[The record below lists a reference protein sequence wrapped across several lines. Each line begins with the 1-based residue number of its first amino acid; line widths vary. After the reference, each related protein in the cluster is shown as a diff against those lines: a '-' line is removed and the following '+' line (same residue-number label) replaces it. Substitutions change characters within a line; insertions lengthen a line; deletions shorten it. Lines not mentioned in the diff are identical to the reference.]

1 MGEKF
6 TFNKDTIEEVKARRK
21 KFTFNE
27 ETINEVNE
35 RRQKSALEEQ
45 QKEQERYRKANG
57 LRDFVLKDRKDEM
70 LSVAENTVANAKYPM
85 LPHVKT
91 ESPITKP
98 PANYKGAAV
107 GGITHKMREEKN
119 ARISELLSE
128 IEKEKSGYTNDIS
141 PFVEPAV
148 PKVEIK
154 TEALP
159 DDIEAKYGSKY
170 NPNTVPVTQYI
181 NDLEL
186 GNLKGS
192 EITDSILNAQ
202 IKPEKDASPLERAG
216 FLLNYGSDK
225 YNAAH
230 MTKKERDLY
239 FQIMMSD
246 GVEAADLYYEELLP
260 HLKNRRAS
268 EQEGITEDIV
278 KNANGF
284 EKAVLTGGEVASTL
298 LSPIDY
304 PLTVYETLSG
314 NELGINNLGLDK
326 STETI
331 ANEIG
336 KDSKF
341 MSWLYQTGVSGLK
354 SAMALAATG
363 GNPEATQIIM
373 GADAATDAIKEG
385 QERGLTPWQSV
396 IYGTAIGM
404 IEGVTERIGIDAFF
418 KGGKTILGA
427 IFKNLAAEGSEEV
440 IAEFF
445 GNVADVIIN
454 TEDAKLVESY
464 ENYIANGYTE
474 SEAFKAVTNDLAL
487 DLVLA
492 FAGGALIGSGFGGA
506 SAGINAY
513 QQHSAEA
520 KLDAQEGEALLKGE
534 TADED
539 IQTLVDNAK
548 GKDKALE
555 KAAKKVTGSKVDFGE
570 LGFRYDASAR
580 DVGKLARLSKEE
592 LTKSM
597 FEAASAEGVKSQTI
611 GKLTESGL
619 KKREAER
626 VFNLIARD
634 ASQERVSTELG
645 DLMRN
650 NKSIRPIYEEI
661 SNYLS
666 EEAVTKRVEDKVKA
680 SPVAEI
686 SDRMTVQRLENAGI
700 DVVDESG
707 DIDNIDSIVG
717 VDEDGNVVL
726 KRESGATFTYD
737 LSDNLPNVD
746 AANADKVSFAVGY
759 GLNGAQTYVKLAPDN
774 AGVEYKS
781 AFNDIYNQ
789 GNTNKAFTQIE
800 TDIPL
805 EVQKAIYEAGKA
817 DFEAAKQRKIDAE
830 KKAKAAEKAAKE
842 KEASFVKKEMGF
854 KSDRVTVSDAALEKL
869 KAAKKDGKG
878 EQYKAAVK
886 VIENLAKM
894 LQVNINIIA
903 SETDALGRYVG
914 ANGQYNRA
922 TNTFTFDITSG
933 MDNVAEISYTA
944 MVKTAGHELTHFIQ
958 NWSPSKY
965 LTLKNTTLKFLTEE
979 RSEQWINEQL
989 KDIQKNNKAIG
1000 KNLTLEQAKDE
1011 LVADAFEDVLS
1022 NIDFAETILRTDKTL
1037 FDKIHSW
1044 VKKHANDFKKNL
1056 GIALKDVEAQTEA
1069 GLAMKEAS
1077 DRAQALYNEWADAFS
1092 TALENS
1098 TSQQTESLTDAD
1110 GYVQLQQLQARYAK
1124 ADQNLEILK
1133 LIREVENNQAK
1144 SNKKVYL
1151 GTISESN
1158 AKKIYDLT
1166 GIDVSGFRV
1175 AIEARQIEH
1184 ILKDHGKNGK
1194 SDRSLSDPADIAK
1207 MQYVLNSPDDIKNSG
1222 RTQAYSEYVNG
1233 RNRTA
1238 KTVKYEKNLGDRN
1251 YYVVQAVANTEA
1263 KTLYIVTAYISKNDI
1278 KKGASQLIN
1287 AKSPNATS
1295 ENGSVVAHTNMIP
1308 QESSSVKENISDTQ
1322 NSARRIT
1329 KEQDIAYMDAAKRGD
1344 TETAQ
1349 RMVDEAAKE
1358 AGYAIKA
1365 YHGTAADFTKFDKN
1379 KVGQG
1384 YTLFA
1389 SSGFG
1394 FYFTESS
1401 SVANNSY
1408 AKGKRV
1414 VGAYLK
1420 TENPFALVNKN
1431 DKTVNALL
1439 NEFAK
1444 LYGRDFD
1451 IKDYEGFKDFEKRTG
1466 AVLSRVVQD
1475 KGREFTKFLQER
1487 GYDSIT
1493 YNSFDYD
1500 NNNSHT
1506 CHIVFEPEQIKSA
1519 DPITYDDNGNVI
1531 LLSERFNPE
1540 NADIRYSARRITK
1553 ELSKEQQE
1561 FFKDSKVRDENGNLK
1576 VMYHGTPSGK
1586 FTVFKDGTYFT
1597 ENKWYA
1603 DLYQNPGASSISTGK
1618 VATDP
1623 KTYEVYLNIK
1633 KPFDI
1638 NDAEARKIYINDYIK
1653 GGNSVGINPYLSD
1666 AEYAKI
1672 RSIDWTEGEDL
1683 RDFLIDNG
1691 YDYDGLVLDEGAV
1704 GGYGKDVKYRG
1715 KSYVIFSP
1723 EQVKNVDNTNPTADP
1738 DIRYSAR
1745 NISRTKD
1752 VRLKKAKATIAK
1764 DFVESMPKSPQKA
1777 KLKVLANNY
1786 AKQIKT
1792 FEKEQRIYI
1801 EATANGNEEIATVA
1815 YAGMTLA
1822 EVAIDQIETDV
1833 DFASMINE
1841 NGTREKLREAYTREG
1856 ELEEEI
1862 RAFES
1867 DLTAAEREVRESKRL
1882 AAQFAEREKQAK
1894 YRAKQIELRNQ
1905 RDRNT
1910 SMLLK
1915 EKTRLKSA
1923 LDKPSENASVPKDAK
1938 GLAEQVLKL
1947 VDALNAF
1954 NGTAALTRPSAELI
1968 DRIMKMSDDAE
1979 KLANGSKSK
1988 TLAQRVNSVDRMML
2002 NARLSVEQVKAQL
2015 SELEKQYRD
2024 LSPDDKV
2031 RRATAKPPS
2040 AAASI
2045 IYDKSL
2051 HEGLRVLTEYF
2062 AEPNIVLESGM
2073 YFAKEGLKIVRAM
2086 NHQILKANETYI
2098 KGKNVDVLKLRDRLY
2113 KDALVTSPFLNRVLG
2128 SGLVS
2133 NILMPKT
2140 MIHIALGATENADT
2154 LYDMFDE
2161 GQMRYIRFMN
2171 GARELFMPI
2180 EKELSGEK
2188 FKTNKADL
2196 KTGLKYTDGTEVLLN
2211 YDMAMSLI
2219 KIVEDADNLRHAVW
2233 GGLHIPDLKPYNKG
2247 DKAVAYNSKRIV
2259 EHAQPESAPEAMSDE
2274 EIATK
2279 LQDAASKG
2287 TELTNEDYLDMYA
2300 QQIAWSNRLNLAAEI
2315 EAKYKAAAQMLKEQM
2330 SKTEVGKQ
2338 ALKALSI
2345 ISDYY
2350 DNYARKHL
2358 DEATMEMYGFEK
2370 TLQEGKHYYPI
2381 RIRKD
2386 EKYKNDNEFIVRDY
2400 SLENWGNMKH
2410 RVNSKKGIE
2419 LFGAVTELES
2429 YMESTAKYYG
2439 WTNVIKNMHKI
2450 LDTQIIDDKGNNT
2463 TLIGAVNKLHGSY
2476 EKGKFFKNFFHSGFE
2491 RYMQDLENAIVGVN
2505 KSDDKW
2511 LSIFHGAFVTNALV
2525 LNFSTPLVQY
2535 SALPLVAADSG
2546 LGSFLKST
2554 AKKPP
2559 ILSEARLKYIAKYS
2573 EVYRYRASGLINA
2586 DVAAARQNRSK
2597 MVRVLSSKALAWTE
2611 TADAQ
2616 VLGHQFYALLEN
2628 VKRTHK
2634 GISEERA
2641 AQIAGKQLD
2650 QTIYDFQAN
2659 YTVLQRAP
2667 VLQGSGLKKMIFGT
2681 FRTQQ
2686 ITMFNAYLDSAV
2698 RSNTL
2703 KAQLKTLKEGTV
2715 EYNQT
2720 KAKYNES
2727 RLRTTKINL
2736 AILAS
2741 NVLNSFIRMG
2751 VAFLR
2756 HKDDEDERWQ
2766 NFAWDLLDS
2775 YTSMFTVVGEVI
2787 GWVVKYYHGENYYN
2801 DDAISFGALDIF
2813 EDALRSFADLT
2824 DREEASAKENIKDFL
2839 NVLALFGVP
2848 ARNAYN
2854 LVKALLGWVE
2864 KLFDETGVDFDFNL
2878 DEW

>member
-1 MGEKF
+1 MAFEYKRNRNKVTSETTSPKF
-6 TFNKDTIEEVKARRK
+6 TYTRDLEKRKAYQA
-21 KFTFNE
+21 
-27 ETINEVNE
+27 
-35 RRQKSALEEQ
+35 QKSALEEQ
-45 QKEQERYRKANG
+45 KKPKLNSLAESVIKTVTTREGYKPLESANKAILDVYAKQADLMNMDIDSSKAKADEYEAALPKLRKYQGDRANILTTIRQVESDLQYKKDAG
-57 LRDFVLKDRKDEM
+57 WDVTHDEGSLKDLQAQLATIDAETKKYASQYGFEGLEDMETGLSNLRKDIRTAYTVQTNKKLTEKAMNSPEFETKNAYGKTTEEGVEKVKAFLYLFPELTLNNVITDPKHEM
-70 LSVAENTVANAKYPM
+70 YGGGTVLDPGHDFYEAMSEDEKKVLGYYLENGETGEAREYLESIQESVGAKVAAMYSKESDNWFDELMFSVA
-85 LPHVKT
+85 
-91 ESPITKP
+91 S
-98 PANYKGAAV
+98 GADQFA
-107 GGITHKMREEKN
+107 
-119 ARISELLSE
+119 
-128 IEKEKSGYTNDIS
+128 
-141 PFVEPAV
+141 
-148 PKVEIK
+148 
-154 TEALP
+154 
-159 DDIEAKYGSKY
+159 
-170 NPNTVPVTQYI
+170 
-181 NDLEL
+181 
-186 GNLKGS
+186 
-192 EITDSILNAQ
+192 
-202 IKPEKDASPLERAG
+202 
-216 FLLNYGSDK
+216 
-225 YNAAH
+225 
-230 MTKKERDLY
+230 
-239 FQIMMSD
+239 
-246 GVEAADLYYEELLP
+246 
-260 HLKNRRAS
+260 
-268 EQEGITEDIV
+268 
-278 KNANGF
+278 
-284 EKAVLTGGEVASTL
+284 
-298 LSPIDY
+298 
-304 PLTVYETLSG
+304 
-314 NELGINNLGLDK
+314 
-326 STETI
+326 
-331 ANEIG
+331 
-336 KDSKF
+336 
-341 MSWLYQTGVSGLK
+341 SGLK
-354 SAMALAATG
+354 G
-363 GNPEATQIIM
+363 VGN
-373 GADAATDAIKEG
+373 AIAGKEG
-385 QERGLTPWQSV
+385 YVYSTPVQQGSALIRKNISEREG
-396 IYGTAIGM
+396 IGN
-404 IEGVTERIGIDAFF
+404 R
-418 KGGKTILGA
+418 ILGGA
-427 IFKNLAAEGSEEV
+427 YDLTQTTANMLPSV
-440 IAEFF
+440 
-445 GNVADVIIN
+445 
-454 TEDAKLVESY
+454 LVGMV
-464 ENYIANGYTE
+464 NPTAG
-474 SEAFKAVTNDLAL
+474 AV
-487 DLVLA
+487 VM
-492 FAGGALIGSGFGGA
+492 GA
-506 SAGINAY
+506 SAGGNAY
-513 QQHSAEA
+513 NEMINLGYSANQARAYGLMVGASETLLERFLGGVTALRGTSVAEKLASKIDNAFGRAAITIGADALSEFTEETLQTYLEPWFKSIVTDLDYEA
-520 KLDAQEGEALLKGE
+520 PGIDEALYAGLLGALSAGMFNGGTLATNAAVNKIHQVQAETNFGE
-534 TADED
+534 TLLKTENANAS
-539 IQTLVDNAK
+539 IKNLIDNAQNSGNK
-548 GKDKALE
+548 KLERTANKVAKTEKDGA
-555 KAAKKVTGSKVDFGE
+555 
-570 LGFRYDASAR
+570 YDVSAR
-580 DVGKLARLSKEE
+580 KVGKLTRLSFEQLAKSIEDTATGKDLKSQTVE
-592 LTKSM
+592 KLTKSGM
-597 FEAASAEGVKSQTI
+597 NQKG
-611 GKLTESGL
+611 
-619 KKREAER
+619 AER
-626 VFNLIARD
+626 AFDLIARD
-634 ASQERVSTELG
+634 ASRGSKSKELLSLI
-645 DLMRN
+645 DKN
-650 NKSIRPIYEEI
+650 PDIRTMYDNMVE
-661 SNYLS
+661 YLS
-666 EEAVTKRVEDKVKA
+666 EEAVTKRVEDVAKA
-680 SPVAEI
+680 SPVTEI
-686 SDRMTVQRLENAGI
+686 SNRIVDQRLKDAGI
-700 DVVDESG
+700 EVVDESG
-707 DIDNIDSIVG
+707 DIDNIDSVVN
-717 VDEDGNVVL
+717 VDEFGNFVL
-726 KRESGATFTYD
+726 KRKSGETVTYD
-737 LSDNLPNVD
+737 PSSYNLPNVD
-746 AANADKVSFAVGY
+746 ASNADKVSFATELF

-774 AGVEYKS
+774 ASVEYKS
-781 AFNDIYNQ
+781 AFHDIYNQ
-789 GNTNKAFTQIE
+789 GNTNKAFTQIDA
-800 TDIPL
+800 DISL
-805 EVQKAIYEAGKA
+805 EAQKAIYEAGKA

-830 KKAKAAEKAAKE
+830 KKAEAAEKAAKE

-878 EQYKAAVK
+878 DQYKAAVK
-886 VIENLAKM
+886 VIDGLAKM
-894 LQVNINIIA
+894 LQVNINIVA
-903 SETDALGRYVG
+903 SETDSLGRYVG

-922 TNTFTFDITSG
+922 TNTFTLDIASG

-944 MVKTAGHELTHFIQ
+944 MIKTAGHELTHFIQ

-965 LTLKNTTLKFLTEE
+965 LTLKNTTLKFLKEAKGE
-979 RSEQWINEQL
+979 DWINEQL
-989 KDIQKNNKAIG
+989 KDIQRDNKAIG
-1000 KNLTLEQAKDE
+1000 KKLTLEQAKDE

-1069 GLAMKEAS
+1069 GLTMKKAS

-1098 TSQQTESLTDAD
+1098 TVQQSEVPTDAD
-1110 GYVQLQQLQARYAK
+1110 GYVQLQQLQARQSAVIKKYDSSKDRITKNINDLALMDSVYAVDK
-1124 ADQNLEILK
+1124 SK
-1133 LIREVENNQAK
+1133 L
-1144 SNKKVYL
+1144 NKTGKKPSDLFKEYFDSWKNSLDSEEL
-1151 GTISESN
+1151 GTIALRKSSVKSEIRHGVT
-1158 AKKIYDLT
+1158 AEKIA
-1166 GIDVSGFRV
+1166 S
-1175 AIEARQIEH
+1175 IEAI
-1184 ILKDHGKNGK
+1184 
-1194 SDRSLSDPADIAK
+1194 P
-1207 MQYVLNSPDDIKNSG
+1207 
-1222 RTQAYSEYVNG
+1222 
-1233 RNRTA
+1233 
-1238 KTVKYEKNLGDRN
+1238 TV
-1251 YYVVQAVANTEA
+1251 
-1263 KTLYIVTAYISKNDI
+1263 I
-1278 KKGASQLIN
+1278 KKGKIIFVET
-1287 AKSPNATS
+1287 KS
-1295 ENGSVVAHTNMIP
+1295 GSDVQRIVVAAPIKIGSNSYYMGVMLQRDNQNQALYLHNIAIEKEASKLTQADLLTTGADANNERLFITSILQNALIVKYKKELSTNSTTP
-1308 QESSSVKENISDTQ
+1308 DTQ
-1322 NSARRIT
+1322 NQARVT
-1329 KEQDIAYMDAAKRGD
+1329 KEQDSAYMEAVKNGD

-1349 RMVDEAAKE
+1349 RMVEEAAKK
-1358 AGYAIKA
+1358 AGYAVKA
-1365 YHGTAADFTKFDKN
+1365 YHGTDSDFNVYSYETIGQATG
-1379 KVGQG
+1379 VGILG
-1384 YTLFA
+1384 E
-1389 SSGFG
+1389 G
-1394 FYFTESS
+1394 FYFTDKKGLAK
-1401 SVANNSY
+1401 VYGKNIKASY
-1408 AKGKRV
+1408 
-1414 VGAYLK
+1414 LSL
-1420 TENPFALVNKN
+1420 ENPYTATN
-1431 DKTVNALL
+1431 DDLYKINTDKLA
-1439 NEFAK
+1439 NEG
-1444 LYGRDFD
+1444 YDCVVFD
-1451 IKDYEGFKDFEKRTG
+1451 
-1466 AVLSRVVQD
+1466 AP
-1475 KGREFTKFLQER
+1475 KGRIINIFDNTK
-1487 GYDSIT
+1487 
-1493 YNSFDYD
+1493 
-1500 NNNSHT
+1500 
-1506 CHIVFEPEQIKSA
+1506 VKSA
-1519 DPITYDDNGNVI
+1519 DPVTYDDNGNVI
-1531 LLSERFNPE
+1531 PLSERFNPE
-1540 NADIRYSARRITK
+1540 N
-1553 ELSKEQQE
+1553 E
-1561 FFKDSKVRDENGNLK
+1561 
-1576 VMYHGTPSGK
+1576 
-1586 FTVFKDGTYFT
+1586 
-1597 ENKWYA
+1597 
-1603 DLYQNPGASSISTGK
+1603 
-1618 VATDP
+1618 
-1623 KTYEVYLNIK
+1623 
-1633 KPFDI
+1633 
-1638 NDAEARKIYINDYIK
+1638 
-1653 GGNSVGINPYLSD
+1653 
-1666 AEYAKI
+1666 
-1672 RSIDWTEGEDL
+1672 
-1683 RDFLIDNG
+1683 
-1691 YDYDGLVLDEGAV
+1691 
-1704 GGYGKDVKYRG
+1704 
-1715 KSYVIFSP
+1715 
-1723 EQVKNVDNTNPTADP
+1723 

-1752 VRLKKAKATIAK
+1752 IRLKKAKATIAR
-1764 DFVESMPKSPQKA
+1764 DFVGSMPESSQKA

-1786 AKQIKT
+1786 AKQIKAY
-1792 FEKEQRIYI
+1792 EKEQRIYI

-1841 NGTREKLREAYTREG
+1841 NATREKLREAYTREG

-1882 AAQFAEREKQAK
+1882 AEQFAEREKQAK

-1910 SMLLK
+1910 SLLLK

-1938 GLAEQVLKL
+1938 RLAEQVINL

-1988 TLAQRVNSVDRMML
+1988 SLAQRVNSVDIMMR
-2002 NARLSVEQVKAQL
+2002 NARLSVEQVKSAL
-2015 SELEKQYRD
+2015 SELEKQYRK
-2024 LSPDDKV
+2024 LAPDYE
-2031 RRATAKPPS
+2031 RADGEKRPS

-2051 HEGLRVLTEYF
+2051 HEGLRVLAEYF
-2062 AEPNIVLESGM
+2062 GESNIVLESGM

-2128 SGLVS
+2128 SKFVS

-2219 KIVEDADNLRHAVW
+2219 KIVDDADNLRHAVW
-2233 GGLHIPDLKPYNKG
+2233 GGLHIPDLKPYNQG

-2300 QQIAWSNRLNLAAEI
+2300 QQIAWSNRLNLATEI

-2358 DEATMEMYGFEK
+2358 DEATTEMYGFEK

-2476 EKGKFFKNFFHSGFE
+2476 EKGKFFKNLSHSGFE

-2703 KAQLKTLKEGTV
+2703 KAKLKTLKEGTV

-2751 VAFLR
+2751 VVFLR

-2801 DDAISFGALDIF
+2801 DDAISFGAFDIF
-2813 EDALRSFADLT
+2813 NDALESFADLT
-2824 DREEASAKENIKDFL
+2824 DGEEASAKENVKDL
-2839 NVLALFGVP
+2839 MNVLALFGVP

-2854 LVKALLGWVE
+2854 LLKALLGWVE